1 MYDAGLL
8 IARLFL
14 GVPFIVWGVLKL
26 RGDEAKL
33 VPGLRALGLPDASFF
48 AYLIAVCELVGGVA
62 VVIGYPVH
70 TTGVLLGLWC
80 LATGYDAHKGNMTEL
95 LKNATMAGGF
105 FALSTTGPG
114 GFSIFGGAP
123 TGLFAYLP

>member
-26 RGDEAKL
+26 RGDQAKL

-62 VVIGYPVH
+62 VVIGYPVKAIPCIMRYNSRSCIRSQ
-70 TTGVLLGLWC
+70 TSR
-80 LATGYDAHKGNMTEL
+80 
-95 LKNATMAGGF
+95 
-105 FALSTTGPG
+105 ST
-114 GFSIFGGAP
+114 
-123 TGLFAYLP
+123 